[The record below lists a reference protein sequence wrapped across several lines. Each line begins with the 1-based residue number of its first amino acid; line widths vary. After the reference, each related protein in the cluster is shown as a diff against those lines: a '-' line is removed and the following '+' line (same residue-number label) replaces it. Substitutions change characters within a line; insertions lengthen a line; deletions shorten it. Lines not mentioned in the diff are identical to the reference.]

1 MITYSE
7 LFQFVIM
14 ICAVATLV
22 INIMHKK
29 QRPQPGKLRRY
40 FLQFNILPAA
50 RLNLA
55 FGSLVK
61 YIISD

>member
-40 FLQFNILPAA
+40 FL
-50 RLNLA
+50 
-55 FGSLVK
+55 
-61 YIISD
+61 